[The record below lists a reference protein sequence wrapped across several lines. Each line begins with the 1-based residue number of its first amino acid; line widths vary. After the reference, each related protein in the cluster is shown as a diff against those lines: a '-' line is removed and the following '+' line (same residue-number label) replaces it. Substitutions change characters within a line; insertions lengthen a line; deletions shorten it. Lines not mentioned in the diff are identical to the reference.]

1 MDIQCGVGVV
11 WMWGVGVVWMCCS
24 VWLCS
29 QPLLPH
35 QVSNDPPSGAT
46 NTTVGAVL
54 TSLLDRGAS
63 TQQTIPVSFEA
74 WSIMIFR
81 YRGPLLTPPSCPS
94 LPMVHPSPHFP
105 SLLSLP
111 SHLSLPS
118 PLSPLSLYINGSSPP
133 PTSFTP

>member
-1 MDIQCGVGVV
+1 MNIQCR
-11 WMWGVGVVWMCCS
+11 VGVVWMCCS
-24 VWLCS
+24 VLCS

-35 QVSNDPPSGAT
+35 QVSNDPPSGAA

-54 TSLLDRGAS
+54 TSLLDRGVS

-94 LPMVHPSPHFP
+94 LPMVLPSPHFP
-105 SLLSLP
+105 L
-111 SHLSLPS
+111 S
-118 PLSPLSLYINGSSPP
+118 PLSPLISLS
-133 PTSFTP
+133 T